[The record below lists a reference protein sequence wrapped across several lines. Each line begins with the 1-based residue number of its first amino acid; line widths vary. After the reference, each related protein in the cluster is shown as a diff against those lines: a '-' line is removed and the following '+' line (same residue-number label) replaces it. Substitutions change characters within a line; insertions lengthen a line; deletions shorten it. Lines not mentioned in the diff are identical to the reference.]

1 MGVRAGSLVARVVF
15 AAVLAVVLLIA
26 STALAIWWTARQD
39 STPDSDAIVVLGSAQ
54 YNGVPSSIF
63 EARLEHAIALYEDG
77 VAPVIVTVGGKADG
91 DQFTEAEAGRDY
103 LAGSGIPAE
112 ALLAVPGG
120 RATRWRAS
128 GRCRPRSPS
137 RAGRS
142 AVLVS
147 DPWHAMR
154 AERMAEDAGLDADSS
169 PDPAGPGRADPHH
182 AVPLHPPRDGG
193 LPALPRDRR
202 ERRRR
207 ARDRLREG
215 SGARTGQGRLRRHAR
230 RVCCRCSATASVVAT
245 LRASN
250 WKEAATAVVGDREW
264 VLRQEQAAS

>member
-1 MGVRAGSLVARVVF
+1 VGVRAGSLVARVVF

-39 STPDSDAIVVLGSAQ
+39 STPNSDAIVVLGSAQ

-63 EARLEHAIALYEDG
+63 EARLEHAIALFEDG

-112 ALLAVPGG
+112 ALVTVPEGGDTLESIRAVS
-120 RATRWRAS
+120 ATFTEQGWS
-128 GRCRPRSPS
+128 H
-137 RAGRS
+137 

-154 AERMAEDAGLDADSS
+154 AERMAEDVGLDAESS
-169 PDPAGPGRADPHH
+169 PTRQGPAVHTRTTQF
-182 AVPLHPPRDGG
+182 RYI
-193 LPALPRDRR
+193 
-202 ERRRR
+202 
-207 ARDRLREG
+207 LRETAAYLLYRATG
-215 SGARTGQGRLRRHAR
+215 ESVAGAPGIG
-230 RVCCRCSATASVVAT
+230 
-245 LRASN
+245 
-250 WKEAATAVVGDREW
+250 
-264 VLRQEQAAS
+264 